1 MWQFLCFM
9 LTNYAKRWMISLHF
23 QHWHTQKLFCMFFL
37 SLSHSPTYILY
48 VYLQKLWESI
58 IICRYGIT
66 FDNDC
71 RSTRH
76 SLSDRWYLGSASIS
90 LKWMMSLLAGISL
103 YHPIHTKGRYWFKP
117 VRPGPEQHLALRWE
131 LDVILKRSWRTWR
144 LEDIAVMS
152 ATAVTVVTK
161 TFKRPNISFFSFI
174 LFLKNYLKISVF
186 LSPPSVLWCVY

>member
-58 IICRYGIT
+58 IICRCGIT

-90 LKWMMSLLAGISL
+90 LKWMMSLL

-117 VRPGPEQHLALRWE
+117 VRLGPEQHLVLRWE

-144 LEDIAVMS
+144 LEDIVVMS

-161 TFKRPNISFFSFI
+161 TFKHPNISVFSFI